1 MRNPVFS
8 VLKALAILLVVM
20 THAGCPAWLSAAAYQ
35 MHVPAF
41 FICAG
46 YFFHAATPAE
56 EYVFLKRRFRGLYKP
71 FVCWSLVF
79 LLLHNVFFALGVMNE
94 EYGNAAGGVLH
105 PYSWHDFCQRLWS
118 ILFNMSGYDEFMAGS
133 FWFFRALLV
142 SSVAWL
148 VLQKL
153 VRQCEGLNSPLRA
166 ASVIAG
172 MALLAALWL
181 VTENLRIT
189 GVAQGGYREIM
200 GVFFIAV
207 GHMLATL
214 KVAPRHWKDRAVAG
228 TLSLAVVVLFA
239 AFSPASMAWRPS
251 LAGFLSL
258 PLPALA
264 GFVLLYLA
272 AEGIC
277 ALGGKT
283 REWFV
288 YLGDRT
294 LCVFAFHLLAFKVVS
309 LFLIAAYA
317 LPWNRL
323 GSYPVIHGL
332 DGAAAPFLFLL
343 YTIVGVGLPLY
354 VRHVWREYAAQH
366 PIRMRVVVNYVVRG
380 IVIAVAFIG
389 KMLWRCVCSVWK
401 GMKDMWKTAI
411 DFVKAMSPR
420 EE

>member
-8 VLKALAILLVVM
+8 VIKALAILLVVM
-20 THAGCPAWLSAAAYQ
+20 THAGCPAWFSAAAYQ
-35 MHVPAF
+35 LHVPAF

-46 YFFHAATPAE
+46 YFFHASTPAE
-56 EYVFLKRRFRGLYKP
+56 EYTFLKRRFRGLYKP

-79 LLLHNVFFALGVMNE
+79 LLLHNVFFALDVMNE
-94 EYGNAAGGVLH
+94 SYGNAAGGVLH

-133 FWFFRALLV
+133 YWFFRALLV

-148 VLQKL
+148 VLQKV
-153 VRQCEGLNSPLRA
+153 VRKFDGLNSPVRA
-166 ASVIAG
+166 ASAIAV

-200 GVFFIAV
+200 GVFFMAV
-207 GHMLATL
+207 GHLLAASG
-214 KVAPRHWKDRAVAG
+214 VAPRHWKDRAVAG
-228 TLSLAVVVLFA
+228 TLSLAVVALFA
-239 AFSPASMAWRPS
+239 VYSPSSMAWRPS
-251 LAGFLSL
+251 LVGFLSL
-258 PLPALA
+258 PLPAVA
-264 GFVLLYLA
+264 GFVLLYLM

-283 REWFV
+283 RQWFV
-288 YLGDRT
+288 YLGNRT
-294 LCVFAFHLLAFKVVS
+294 LCVFGFHLLAFKVVS

-317 LPWNRL
+317 LPWKQL
-323 GSYPVIHGL
+323 GNYPVIHGL
-332 DGAAAPFLFLL
+332 EGAAAPFHFLL
-343 YTIVGVGLPLY
+343 YTMVGVGLPLY
-354 VRHVWREYAAQH
+354 VRHVWREYTAQH
-366 PIRMRVVVNYVVRG
+366 PIRMRAVLNHVVHGLVVA
-380 IVIAVAFIG
+380 AVFLG
-389 KMLWRCVCSVWK
+389 KMLWKCICGVWK
-401 GMKDMWKTAI
+401 GLKETWKTAK

>member
-8 VLKALAILLVVM
+8 VIKALAIILVVM

-46 YFFHAATPAE
+46 YFFHASTPAE
-56 EYVFLKRRFRGLYKP
+56 EYTFLKRRFRGLYKP
-71 FVCWSLVF
+71 FVCWSLIF
-79 LLLHNVFFALGVMNE
+79 LLLHNVFFALDVMNE
-94 EYGNAAGGVLH
+94 SYGNAAGGVLH

-118 ILFNMSGYDEFMAGS
+118 ILFNMSGYDEFMGGS
-133 FWFFRALLV
+133 YWFFRALLV

-153 VRQCEGLNSPLRA
+153 VRRFSGLNSPVRA
-166 ASVIAG
+166 ASAIAV
-172 MALLAALWL
+172 MSLLAALWL

-200 GVFFIAV
+200 GVFFMAV
-207 GHMLATL
+207 GHLLSAA

-239 AFSPASMAWRPS
+239 VFSPSSMAWRPS

-258 PLPALA
+258 PLPAVA
-264 GFVLLYLA
+264 GFVLLYLM

-283 REWFV
+283 RQWFI

-294 LCVFAFHLLAFKVVS
+294 LCVFGFHLLAFKVVS

-317 LPWNRL
+317 LPWKQL
-323 GSYPVIHGL
+323 GSYPVIHGIE
-332 DGAAAPFLFLL
+332 GAAAPFHFLL
-343 YTIVGVGLPLY
+343 YTLVGVALPLY
-354 VRHVWREYAAQH
+354 VRHVWREHTAQH
-366 PIRMRVVVNYVVRG
+366 PIELRVVLNHVVQG
-380 IVIAVAFIG
+380 LVVATIFLG
-389 KMLWRCVCSVWK
+389 KMLWKCICGVGK
-401 GMKDMWKTAI
+401 GVKEAWRTAK